1 MGQKGDKLSNEAEL
15 TVELLKEKLQVI
27 DGVSSKK
34 MFGGFGIFHDGK
46 MFALV
51 NSKGQTYLKSEETNK
66 AKFDAWGAS
75 QHGKMPYFSLP
86 KEVFKDHDKLISW
99 VQDSISISK

>member
-34 MFGGFGIFHDGK
+34 MFGGFGIFHEGK

-51 NSKGQTYLKSEETNK
+51 TSKGQVYLKYDETIK
-66 AKFDAWGAS
+66 TKFTACGAS

-86 KEVFKDHDKLISW
+86 DEVFKDHDKMISW
-99 VQDSISISK
+99 VQESIAISK

>member
-1 MGQKGDKLSNEAEL
+1 MGQKGDKLSNEAGL
-15 TVELLKEKLQVI
+15 TVELLIEKLQVI

-51 NSKGQTYLKSEETNK
+51 NSKGQTYLKSDETNK
-66 AKFDAWGAS
+66 AKFDACGAS

-86 KEVFKDHDKLISW
+86 DEVFKDHGKLISW
-99 VQDSISISK
+99 VQESMAISK